1 MSKRRIGMEVFGFVF
16 GMVGLSLASVA
27 LYRID
32 NLEKKLKQFDVIP
45 REFDSEKEQKED
57 ESE

>member
-1 MSKRRIGMEVFGFVF
+1 MDVVGFAM
-16 GMVGLSLASVA
+16 GIAGLAMALVA
-27 LYRID
+27 LYRIE

-45 REFDSEKEQKED
+45 RDFDSGAEQAKD